1 LLDYGNMENCYA
13 VYHIPT
19 VQLLKSASAEF
30 AEKDLPKASG
40 RSQDSND
47 GSAIYDKFLMAH
59 M

>member
-1 LLDYGNMENCYA
+1 MENCYA

-19 VQLLKSASAEF
+19 VQLLKSASAGF